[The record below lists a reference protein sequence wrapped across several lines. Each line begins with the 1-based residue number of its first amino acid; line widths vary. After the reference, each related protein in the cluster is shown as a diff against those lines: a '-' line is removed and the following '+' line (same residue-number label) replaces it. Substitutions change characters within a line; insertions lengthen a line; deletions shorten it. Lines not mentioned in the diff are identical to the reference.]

1 MKLKVNAS
9 KAVIK
14 VASKMASVSYGSASM
29 FGFYQPNEP
38 KQPVKKSEKWFRPNI
53 NGVDT

>member
-14 VASKMASVSYGSASM
+14 VASKMASVSYGSGSM